1 MASLQRIRN
10 HGALLIAIVG
20 LAMLAFILGD
30 FLNSGSS
37 FFNRSREN
45 VGVIEGQKV
54 HYTEYESA
62 KDQLTEVYKIETGRS
77 DFDEDTYAQIR
88 NQVWSMLMMD
98 YTMRAQAKKIGM
110 DITTDELTELC
121 VGENVH
127 QIIRGRRAF
136 MDENGQFSREA
147 VKNLIAAINDGS
159 DDAAQNANLQQAK
172 TYWLY
177 WEKAVR
183 ISYMQEK
190 YTSLLQHLFK
200 ANKLEAENAFNG
212 RQHGVSAEFVMQ
224 PYYAVADSL
233 VKASESDI
241 KALYKQ
247 RKEQFKQ
254 TPNRAI
260 KYVTFDIVPSEDDF
274 KAAEELLK
282 NLKDEFRTTEDVS
295 LVVNTNSDIMY
306 DGRDYSVETVPAQF
320 KDFAFAKGA
329 KAGDCTE
336 ILFEND
342 TYSMARIMQA
352 GYSLPDSVELKAIV
366 EGGEDQEL
374 GWFKATDLPKNIA
387 EPAFAGKR
395 GGRFTVAQGMGEQTY
410 EIMDLGKPTPKVKLA
425 ILAREV
431 SPSSKTYSVIYNNA
445 KQFIVANNN
454 AEALE
459 AAAQEAGMTVV
470 PQFNLTVNTDKV
482 GQLKASRPIARWAFD
497 AKEGAVS
504 DVFECGQQFVVAAL
518 VEVNDGEYR
527 SLNDV
532 RAELTYEATNKAKA
546 EYIKKQLKGAESLEA
561 AAEILGQRVQSVE
574 RVSLADNR
582 FGNAGMEPA
591 VIGKAVAQVEN
602 ELSEPIQGKS
612 GVFVVKTG
620 AANDLEGE
628 FNAESEKAQ
637 LASRFAYLPYQAI
650 QLIEDKA
657 EVTDNR
663 ANFQYSR
670 ACVNYYK
677 E

>member
-45 VGVIEGQKV
+45 VGVIEGEKV
-54 HYTEYESA
+54 HYTEYEAA
-62 KDQLTEVYKIETGRS
+62 KDQVTEVYKIETGRS
-77 DFDEDTYAQIR
+77 DFDEDTYTQIR
-88 NQVWSMLMMD
+88 NQVWNMFVMD
-98 YTMRAQAKKIGM
+98 YSMRAQAKEIGM
-110 DITTDELTELC
+110 DITPDELSELC
-121 VGENVH
+121 IGENVH

-147 VKNLIAAINDGS
+147 VKSLIAAINEGGE
-159 DDAAQNANLQQAK
+159 DAAQNANLQQAK

-177 WEKAVR
+177 WEKVVR

-190 YTSLLQHLFK
+190 YTSLLQHLIK
-200 ANKLEAENAFNG
+200 ANSLDAEYAFNS
-212 RQHGVSAEFVMQ
+212 RQNGVSAEYVMQ
-224 PYYAVADSL
+224 PFYAVADSL
-233 VKASESDI
+233 VKVSNGDI
-241 KALYKQ
+241 KKLYAQ
-247 RKEQFKQ
+247 HKEQYKQ

-274 KAAEELLK
+274 KAAQELMNNLQEEFK
-282 NLKDEFRTTEDVS
+282 TTEDVS

-306 DGRDYSVETVPAQF
+306 DGRDYSAETVPAQF

-329 KAGDCTE
+329 KAGDCTD
-336 ILFEND
+336 ILFENN
-342 TYSMARIMQA
+342 TYAMARIMQA

-410 EIMDLGKPTPKVKLA
+410 EIMELGKPTPKVKLA

-431 SPSSKTYSVIYNNA
+431 TPSSKTYSIIYNNA
-445 KQFIVANNN
+445 KQFIVNNKN

-459 AAAQEAGMTVV
+459 EAAQEAGMAVI
-470 PQFNLTVNTDKV
+470 PQYNLTANTDKI
-482 GQLKASRPIARWAFD
+482 GQLKASRPIVRWAFE

-518 VEVNDGEYR
+518 TEVNDGEYR
-527 SLNDV
+527 PIEAV
-532 RAELTYEATNKAKA
+532 RAELTYEATNNAKA
-546 EYIKKQLKGAESLEA
+546 EYIKKQLKGVESLEA
-561 AAEILGQRVQSVE
+561 AAEILGQRVQNVE

-591 VIGKAVAQVEN
+591 VIGKAVAQGEN
-602 ELSEPIQGKS
+602 ELSEPIQGNM
-612 GVFVVKTG
+612 GVFMVKTG
-620 AANDLEGE
+620 AANNLTGE
-628 FNAESEKAQ
+628 FNAENEKAQ
-637 LASRFAYLPYQAI
+637 LASRFAYLPYQAM

-657 EVTDNR
+657 EITDNR
-663 ANFQYSR
+663 ANFQ
-670 ACVNYYK
+670 
-677 E
+677 